1 MHLALNPER
10 ENVNLNLTIPRPVLP
25 SMPKHLLPLFSLL
38 CLVSCQSSPALMP
51 SSRPDPGLQA
61 SDFASTPDRYLCTV
75 ERSQDGSSRI
85 KIMDLSNRSV
95 RAVMIPGQVKSLDGS
110 PQNQKLYASALQN
123 GQMALFEVD
132 ITRLTVQRTMSFA
145 QVGLSPD
152 DFLIDQGKLYTVG
165 TQNNKQTAVMSYD
178 LATKGWQP
186 LVYNVKPGMLEFSTT
201 ARTLQVLSFGVDE
214 MTRTTIDVNSKQTV
228 SVNYDIAYYKG
239 ESKDTLYGGAISR
252 NGRTVF
258 ASVNNRINRFELNK
272 DQIRALP
279 PIEITYAQARHVA
292 LSRDNRSIYV
302 SHDQP
307 NRVSRIRF
315 NPDGVTYAIEEIA
328 FPGTNNELVVF

>member
-1 MHLALNPER
+1 MRTHLLVLCSALAL
-10 ENVNLNLTIPRPVLP
+10 
-25 SMPKHLLPLFSLL
+25 MA
-38 CLVSCQSSPALMP
+38 CQSSPALMP
-51 SSRPDPGLQA
+51 SSRPAPGLQA
-61 SDFASTPDRYLCTV
+61 ADFASTPDRYLCTV
-75 ERSQDGSSRI
+75 ERSPDGNSRI
-85 KIMDLSNRSV
+85 KIMDLNTRAV
-95 RAVMIPGQVKSLDGS
+95 RAVGIPGQVKSLDGS
-110 PQNQKLYASALQN
+110 PQNQKLYASALHN

-132 ITRLTVQRTMSFA
+132 ITRLSVQRSMSFA
-145 QVGLSPD
+145 QVGLNPD

-186 LVYNVKPGMLEFSTT
+186 LVYNVKPGVLEFSTT
-201 ARTLQVLSFGVDE
+201 ARSLQVLSFGVDE

-239 ESKDTLYGGAISR
+239 ESKDTLYGGTISR

-315 NPDGVTYAIEEIA
+315 NPDGITYTIDEIA
-328 FPGTNNELVVF
+328 FPGSNNELVVF